1 MVKQKHDNLAAAL
14 VAFQAD
20 LPEVRKGAT
29 GQVGQNRNYKYAD
42 LADVTDAAFPKLAEH
57 GLAFISKPTL
67 NANGVF
73 VLAYSLL
80 HESGGREDG
89 EFVLP
94 TEGTM
99 QQLGSAVT
107 YSRRYSLCAVTG
119 IVPDEDD
126 DGQSAAEYR
135 ARPPQQRSNG
145 QRQRPSTNMPTVPER
160 GDVVPESDPQDEPG
174 DWQPSNATEA
184 RKWLNATLQE
194 NQWDPTIVA
203 NRYKA
208 ATGVAL
214 GAETDTAK
222 IVGFRTSLFAVSDGE
237 LRKQPAA
244 NGAAR

>member
-1 MVKQKHDNLAAAL
+1 MVKQKHESLAAAL
-14 VAFQAD
+14 AAFQGA
-20 LPEVRKGAT
+20 LPKVAKNAT

-57 GLAFISKPTL
+57 GLSFISKPTL

-99 QQLGSAVT
+99 QQLGSACT

-145 QRQRPSTNMPTVPER
+145 QQQRPAAAAQEAAADPTSPAE
-160 GDVVPESDPQDEPG
+160 
-174 DWQPSNATEA
+174 EA
-184 RKWLNATLQE
+184 RADLRAK
-194 NQWDPTIVA
+194 V
-203 NRYKA
+203 KA
-208 ATGVAL
+208 ANIDGKAL
-214 GAETDTAK
+214 ADRFLQQYGEELATCTDATRITA
-222 IVGFRTSLFAVSDGE
+222 FAKLQNLSASSRV
-237 LRKQPAA
+237 AA
-244 NGAAR
+244 NGATR